1 LPTSDCALAVSLNAV
16 TDKVRTK
23 LCVNRKY
30 NLMDS
35 FTFCVQEELVTQARR
50 KCILS
55 IYALENVNDST
66 DDVRPLVD
74 FVDGIILCI

>member
-1 LPTSDCALAVSLNAV
+1 V
-16 TDKVRTK
+16 T
-23 LCVNRKY
+23 L
-30 NLMDS
+30 
-35 FTFCVQEELVTQARR
+35 ARR

-74 FVDGIILCI
+74 FVYEIILYI